1 MSVIL
6 KQQEL
11 AILPQW
17 ILIGQLALFFV
28 IAVVLWIAWRRNN
41 KKKQVDAIHY
51 RLLLAELESR
61 LLRSQMQPHFVF
73 NALNSINNL
82 ILRDEN
88 EKASSYLVN
97 FSQLMRRQLRYSAE
111 KEISLAD
118 ELETVRLYFIIESLR
133 FSDSFTW
140 SITLSPLLD
149 PEKLMVPPMI
159 LQPYVENAIWHGLL
173 HKTGDKKI
181 KILVEKESMQQMLIR
196 IVDNGIGMA
205 ASAKITPN
213 YKEHRSF
220 GMELGERR
228 LQLLNAEGLPAHI
241 EVIHLNSENNTP
253 IGTEIRLY
261 LPMRDIMSP

>member
-17 ILIGQLALFFV
+17 ILIGQLVLFFV
-28 IAVVLWIAWRRNN
+28 IAIVIWIAWRRSN
-41 KKKQVDAIHY
+41 KKKQVDTIRY
-51 RLLLAELESR
+51 RLQLAELESR

-97 FSQLMRRQLRYSAE
+97 FSQLMRRQLRFSAE

-133 FSDSFTW
+133 FSESFTW
-140 SITLSPLLD
+140 SIELSPLIK
-149 PEKLMVPPMI
+149 PEKVMIPPMI

-173 HKTGDKKI
+173 HKKGNKNI
-181 KILVEKESMQQMLIR
+181 RISVEKDSIEQMLIR

-228 LQLLNAEGLPAHI
+228 LQLLNAEGLPARI

-261 LPMRDIMSP
+261 LPMREGVSR

>member
-11 AILPQW
+11 AVLPQW
-17 ILIGQLALFFV
+17 ILVGQLVLFFV
-28 IAVVLWIAWRRNN
+28 IAIVILIAWRRSN
-41 KKKQVDAIHY
+41 KKKQVDAIRH
-51 RLLLAELESR
+51 RLQLAELESR

-97 FSQLMRRQLRYSAE
+97 FSQLMRRQLRFSAE

-133 FSDSFTW
+133 FSESFTW
-140 SITLSPLLD
+140 SIEVSPLVKPD
-149 PEKLMVPPMI
+149 KLMVPPMI

-173 HKTGDKKI
+173 HKKGEKNI
-181 KILVEKESMQQMLIR
+181 KISVKKESLDQILIQ
-196 IVDNGIGMA
+196 IIDNGIGMA

-228 LQLLNAEGLPAHI
+228 LQLLNAEGLHARI
-241 EVIHLNSENNTP
+241 EVIHLNSQNNTP

-261 LPMRDIMSP
+261 LPIKDVLSS